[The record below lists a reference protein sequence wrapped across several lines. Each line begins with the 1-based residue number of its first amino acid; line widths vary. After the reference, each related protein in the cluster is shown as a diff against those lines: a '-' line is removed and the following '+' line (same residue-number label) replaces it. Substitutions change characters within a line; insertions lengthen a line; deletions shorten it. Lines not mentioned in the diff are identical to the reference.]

1 VLPADFAVLLLCLPL
16 VAAGAAWVGERI
28 GVPYPVLLVATGAL
42 LSLSPWVR
50 TPELSPKVVFFVFLP
65 PLIYY
70 AANFIA
76 PEDLRANAWPIGL
89 LAVGLVVVSMAA
101 VAGVMVG
108 IAGVPL
114 AVAAVAGAVVAPTDP
129 VAATSVF
136 RRLSVPERLVTIV
149 EGEGLINDGT
159 ALVLYVGAVDMAVAG
174 TLRPGEVAVTLLTA
188 PVGGVVLGLAIA
200 WVLVWVR
207 RRIDQPLVE
216 ITLSLATPYLTYVLA
231 QAAGLSGILATVAA
245 GVYVGSR
252 RWSIYAPGARLQAF
266 AFLDVL
272 VFLLNA
278 VLFTL
283 VGMQLVRVV
292 HQVPGRPGRQ
302 VVAVIA
308 AVVAVVVGS
317 RMVWILLGPA
327 AARLLGRAAQS
338 LAWREGMVVGWAG
351 MRGGVSLAAAMAV
364 PLQLADGS
372 PFPDRDLVI
381 VVAATV
387 IVVTLMLQGM
397 SLPWL
402 LRRLGIGRE
411 DTRDQE
417 RLARLQAVRA
427 ALAALDDHAAA
438 EGADDAIESLRALY
452 TARARRLEV
461 ADEDRPS
468 RTLGGADELQRY
480 RALRL
485 ESLDVQRSVVLGLWQ
500 QGRISAAV
508 YRVIERSLDL
518 EEARIRGS

>member
-1 VLPADFAVLLLCLPL
+1 MIESGRGDATRPARRAGGARVLPADFAVLLLCLPL
-16 VAAGAAWVGERI
+16 AAAGAAWVGERI
-28 GVPYPVLLVATGAL
+28 GVPYPVLLVAAGAL

-70 AANFIA
+70 AANVIA

-101 VAGVMVG
+101 VAGAMVG

-129 VAATSVF
+129 VAATSIF

-159 ALVLYVGAVDMAVAG
+159 ALVLYVGAVDVAVSG
-174 TLRPGEVAVTLLTA
+174 TPRPGKAVVTLLTA
-188 PVGGVVLGLAIA
+188 PLGGVVLGLAIA

-278 VLFTL
+278 VLLTL

-292 HQVPGRPGRQ
+292 HQVPGMPTGRA
-302 VVAVIA
+302 VAVIA

-317 RMVWILLGPA
+317 RMVWTLLGPIAARLRGPHRTIGGVAGRCRRRVGRGARRRVAGRSDGRAA
-327 AARLLGRAAQS
+327 AARRRLAVPRPRPGYRGRG
-338 LAWREGMVVGWAG
+338 RGYHGHPCGAG
-351 MRGGVSLAAAMAV
+351 HEPALAAAQA
-364 PLQLADGS
+364 
-372 PFPDRDLVI
+372 RD
-381 VVAATV
+381 
-387 IVVTLMLQGM
+387 
-397 SLPWL
+397 
-402 LRRLGIGRE
+402 
-411 DTRDQE
+411 
-417 RLARLQAVRA
+417 
-427 ALAALDDHAAA
+427 
-438 EGADDAIESLRALY
+438 
-452 TARARRLEV
+452 RARGHPRAGAAGPPAGRPRRAGRAGRLCHH
-461 ADEDRPS
+461 
-468 RTLGGADELQRY
+468 GGR
-480 RALRL
+480 
-485 ESLDVQRSVVLGLWQ
+485 
-500 QGRISAAV
+500 
-508 YRVIERSLDL
+508 
-518 EEARIRGS
+518 